1 MLEARINELAQ
12 TVRLKRCDET
22 PQSLTDKS
30 RLIDAM
36 PEYTQVEAQ
45 THLRYALK
53 KPEMWFSCA
62 ARKAQ
67 EHGYAGS
74 ATSLY

>member
-1 MLEARINELAQ
+1 
-12 TVRLKRCDET
+12 
-22 PQSLTDKS
+22 
-30 RLIDAM
+30 M